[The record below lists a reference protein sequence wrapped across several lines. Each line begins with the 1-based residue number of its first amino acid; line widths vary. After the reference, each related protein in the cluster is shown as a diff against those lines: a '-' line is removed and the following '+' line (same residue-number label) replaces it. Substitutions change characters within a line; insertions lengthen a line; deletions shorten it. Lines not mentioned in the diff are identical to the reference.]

1 MTFTTNRS
9 LAATLTTAPFAPAV
23 AQPRPLNVPGLPWRA
38 ALAIG
43 DLLGAVGIVLCLPF
57 VILAVGIPIAL
68 CVRFMLWIT
77 GML

>member
-1 MTFTTNRS
+1 MTFTTNRP
-9 LAATLTTAPFAPAV
+9 LAATLTRSSFASPA
-23 AQPRPLNVPGLPWRA
+23 AQARPVIVPGPFWRA